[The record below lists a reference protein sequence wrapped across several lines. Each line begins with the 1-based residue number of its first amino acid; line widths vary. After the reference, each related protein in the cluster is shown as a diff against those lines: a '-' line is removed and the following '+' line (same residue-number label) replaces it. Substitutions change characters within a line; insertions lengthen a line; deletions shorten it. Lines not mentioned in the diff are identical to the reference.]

1 MNITL
6 TPEAEQLIQEKLK
19 SGQYQTAYE
28 VIVEALQLL
37 EKRDKHYEAWLEEIT
52 RQVEVSFKQ
61 LTLDEKTDREVV
73 IARLREQVTSEALD
87 PLVIEKLKGLAQKH
101 QRSLPA
107 ELTHIIEA
115 AIQSQRLN
123 QTDTKSIPKTPD
135 ELGWSPGFFEKT
147 AGKWQGE
154 PLTRGEQGEYE
165 QRLWELL

>member
-6 TPEAEQLIQEKLK
+6 TPEAERLIKEKLK
-19 SGQYQTAYE
+19 SGQYQTDDE
-28 VIVEALQLL
+28 VILEALQLL
-37 EKRDKHYEAWLEEIT
+37 EQRDQHYKVWLEEINS
-52 RQVEVSFKQ
+52 QVEVSLKH
-61 LTLDEKTDREVV
+61 LALDQETDREVV
-73 IARLREQVTSEALD
+73 IARLREQVMSEALD
-87 PLVIEKLKGLAQKH
+87 PLVIKKLKGLAQKH

-115 AIQSQRLN
+115 AIQSQILK
-123 QTDTKSIPKTPD
+123 QTDTKSIPKTPE

-154 PLTRGEQGEYE
+154 LLTRGEQGEYE

>member
-1 MNITL
+1 MNIIL
-6 TPEAEQLIQEKLK
+6 TPEAEQLIKEKLK

-37 EKRDKHYEAWLEEIT
+37 EKRDQQYEVWLEEIT
-52 RQVEVSFKQ
+52 RKVEVSLKQ
-61 LTLDEKTDREVV
+61 LALDEETDRAVV
-73 IARLREQVTSEALD
+73 IAGLREQVTSEDLD

-101 QRSLPA
+101 QRSLQA

-115 AIQSQRLN
+115 AIQSRILN
-123 QTDTKSIPKTPD
+123 QTNAKAIPKTPE
-135 ELGWSPGFFEKT
+135 ELGWSPSFFERT